1 MSLKAQICYVCT
13 TPFQIMNAVSM
24 CVTNKEVADL
34 YIVPQFAGAES
45 YFNRIKALNVFQVVS
60 LINDDFVPY
69 KRFSNKILIHLLLFW
84 IYLRIKKF
92 VKPILVP
99 DSDYKSIFISSK
111 ALIGRLI
118 CLYHIR
124 AKCNSSFFYFDD
136 GEGSY
141 DNPNLYLPRFWDSFL
156 RKLFF
161 GKRGVVLSQTMYL
174 YSPELH
180 SIINP
185 SSTLTIHKISP
196 WINNDYLLNIIN
208 FIADFD
214 SQKRISENV
223 ILIDSIADETFD
235 SENCKLYKRMCLKVN
250 EFFGND
256 IIYKKHPRDKTTYD
270 GANIKIYE
278 YSSIPFEVLCA
289 NIDISNKVLIVAAST
304 AVCTPKVL
312 FNAEPYVVLMYKFV
326 KCNQLAVKQ
335 DDYYQSIK
343 NTYKDKS
350 RFLIPESEQDFVDC
364 LTRIRADIYGKG

>member
-1 MSLKAQICYVCT
+1 MSFKAHICYVCT
-13 TPFQIMNAVSM
+13 TPFQIFNAISM

-34 YIVPQFAGAES
+34 YIVPQFAGAVS
-45 YFNRIKALNVFQVVS
+45 YYNSIKALNVFRVVT
-60 LINDDFVPY
+60 LVNDDFVPY
-69 KRFSNKILIHLLLFW
+69 KRFSNKFIIHLLLFW
-84 IYLRIKKF
+84 IYLRIKRV
-92 VKPILVP
+92 VKPMLAH

-124 AKCNSSFFYFDD
+124 AKCDTAFFYFDD

-141 DNPNLYLPRFWDSFL
+141 DNPNLYFPRFWDAFL

-161 GKRGVVLSQTMYL
+161 GKRGVILSQTMYL
-174 YSPELH
+174 YSPELF

-185 SSTLTIHKISP
+185 SSTLTIHRISP
-196 WINNDYLLNIIN
+196 WVNNNYLLSIIN
-208 FIADFD
+208 PIVDFD
-214 SQKRISENV
+214 SQKLISEKV
-223 ILIDSIADETFD
+223 ILIDSIAEETFD
-235 SENCKLYKRMCLKVN
+235 SENSNLYKRMCLKVN
-250 EFFGND
+250 DIFGDD
-256 IIYKKHPRDKTTYD
+256 IIYKKHPRDKTVYD
-270 GANIKIYE
+270 NANIKTYN

-326 KCNQLAVKQ
+326 KCNHLALKQ
-335 DDYYQSIK
+335 DDYYQAIK

-350 RFLIPESEQDFVDC
+350 RFLIPESEQEFFDC
-364 LTRIRADIYGKG
+364 LTRIRIDIYGK